1 MLQDIDI
8 KYIDPTYMIRAIPTT
23 TNDRIYCKVLGQG
36 AVHGAFAGFTGCTV
50 GLVNTHY
57 VYLPIPVIIQ
67 VPPLSLDSKSTP
79 AQQCLSILVIVGMR
93 QCSPCTCTQP
103 SHPLPVYSD
112 GLYHFVTVTQ
122 HLSCE

>member
-1 MLQDIDI
+1 MLGIFQVLRPCLTLQDIDI

-50 GLVNTHY
+50 GLINTHY

-67 VPPLSLDSKSTP
+67 ASLATLLFGQLCFASFWTSFHIPQRKPLASHCD
-79 AQQCLSILVIVGMR
+79 QCA
-93 QCSPCTCTQP
+93 
-103 SHPLPVYSD
+103 
-112 GLYHFVTVTQ
+112 
-122 HLSCE
+122 

>member
-1 MLQDIDI
+1 MQVCLQDIDI
-8 KYIDPTYMIRAIPTT
+8 KYIDPTYMIRAILTT

-67 VPPLSLDSKSTP
+67 VCC
-79 AQQCLSILVIVGMR
+79 CLARLLIRS
-93 QCSPCTCTQP
+93 
-103 SHPLPVYSD
+103 
-112 GLYHFVTVTQ
+112 
-122 HLSCE
+122 